1 MKQVIV
7 ILLLVTLCQCN
18 LFASETLLKLSDI
31 LRAMNL
37 EDMVHSSQAHK
48 IGASFFKYYSDDLL
62 PLQFQLWKEHVGRDY
77 ESGEEHAHRQ
87 EIWSKNAKLIH
98 EHSQLNKSYSLAMN
112 HLGDMTSEEYKN
124 TMLGTNINMKG
135 KIPVGGIRVPFV
147 PNLPA
152 SVDWREKGYVT
163 PVKNQGQCGSC
174 WSFSST
180 GAMEGALAKS
190 QGKLV
195 SLSEQ
200 NLVDCSGSYGN
211 YGCNG
216 GLMDNAFQ
224 YVIDNGGLDSEGL
237 YPYQGED
244 GFACRYTANNTAI
257 KLTSFSDVTPGSE
270 DALKVALAGNGP
282 VSIAIDASHYSFQF
296 YNEGVYDEPECS
308 SEQLDHGVLTV
319 GYGSSAEGQDYWIVK
334 NSWSEA
340 WGVQGYV
347 MMSRNKDNQCGVASA
362 ASFPVAA

>member
-1 MKQVIV
+1 MKQVFF
-7 ILLLVTLCQCN
+7 ILALVAVCHCN

-31 LRAMNL
+31 LKAMNL
-37 EDMVHSSQAHK
+37 EEMVQSSTAHK
-48 IGASFFKYYSDDLL
+48 FGASFFKYYSDDLL
-62 PLQFQLWKEHVGRDY
+62 PLQFQLWKEHAGRNY
-77 ESGEEHAHRQ
+77 ESSEEHSERQ
-87 EIWSKNAKLIH
+87 GIWSKNVKLIH
-98 EHSQLNKSYSLAMN
+98 EHNQQNKSYSLAIN
-112 HLGDMTSEEYKN
+112 HLGDLTHDEYKN
-124 TMLGTNINMKG
+124 MLLGTKINMKG
-135 KIPVGGIRVPFV
+135 KMPLGGMRIPFV

-152 SVDWREKGYVT
+152 AVDWREKGYVT

-180 GAMEGALAKS
+180 GAMEGAHMKKHGS
-190 QGKLV
+190 LV

-224 YVIDNGGLDSEGL
+224 YVIDNGGLDSETS
-237 YPYQGED
+237 YPYQGEELT
-244 GFACRYTANNTAI
+244 CEYNANATAI
-257 KLTSFSDVTPGSE
+257 KLVSFSDVAPGSE
-270 DALKVALAGNGP
+270 EALKAAVAGNGP

-319 GYGSSAEGQDYWIVK
+319 GYGSSDDGQDYWIVK
-334 NSWSEA
+334 NSWSEN
-340 WGVQGYV
+340 WGVGGYV
-347 MMSRNKDNQCGVASA
+347 MMSRNKGNQCGVASA
-362 ASFPVAA
+362 ASFPIAA